1 MPCRVR
7 LLVPLLALA
16 TVAPALSQTD
26 SSRGSDTVAS
36 GGGFRGPVLRR
47 LPVDDPR
54 QAFAL
59 IPGVVLRS
67 GDIGIATAPDFSI
80 RGGVPGRAS
89 IYIDGAPVR
98 FQTFGTQG
106 IGLAANAIADVSIT
120 TGVASA
126 HLADAAGG
134 VVGYVT
140 RRGGDRLAGGV
151 RWDSDEPFGD
161 GVSVA
166 YNRVEASIGGPLPLA
181 PNLSFFLSTTLQG
194 QLASYRGLGAAG
206 VPIYVPAGLDTTVDL
221 GGGSQ
226 FTLPLWSRWDGGL
239 RRPFDWSTACRAQAK
254 VEYRYG
260 ASTLSITGI
269 GGDLQQRFFPGQL
282 ALNSALYTGRR
293 NWSAAAIA
301 NWRHDLGT
309 WQGGPLA
316 LDVNVSIVG
325 HRAATGPLEGTAELE
340 TRDPSLGLA
349 FAKLRFAGADILD
362 LPVTA
367 ELIRDVRASR
377 GLRGVP
383 FFAMAP
389 DVTQSGRINPY
400 GLAMFSW
407 PTDGLGGRLTY
418 ANERRL
424 QGRWLL
430 EWRPGAVHRLA
441 IGSDAERSDIS
452 FYSSDIVRQLGTD
465 VFAARPRRV
474 GVFARDRLDLGD
486 AVIDIGLRYDRFN
499 PGGELPNV
507 PAYISSSGPAFWNP
521 NAATDD
527 TAYANSVARVFHP
540 ARTQGAVAPR
550 VRLSHAVGSH
560 TSLRVGYSR
569 TVEPP
574 TWQTFFSHSNSDLSF
589 TNASD
594 LFGRDA
600 DFVVSSLIETGV
612 HSFLGRGATLDVAFY
627 RKDLPD
633 YVGRIASFLDPRDT
647 TRVVS
652 INVVTPFEDA
662 HAQGVDVGLTW
673 ERGSWLAGTA
683 AYSLARTHT
692 EGAPPGGSPADV
704 TVHALAVHAAARVPD
719 AWKAGTTLGA
729 LGRGL
734 SAVVLARAQSG
745 APYTRLVNNGNGT
758 LAPGGRGSPAE
769 QINASRLPWTKRLDF
784 RVAKTLRAGGRG
796 WTVYLDARNVV
807 NMRNLVAL
815 FAETGGTT
823 NDLHR
828 AQTIGTTFGTGE
840 YGLLWNEASNSG
852 ALQGDTTV
860 NLNGCAGWGSP
871 VNCVALTRVER
882 RFGNG
887 DGLFTLVEQQRAF
900 NAYYDDFFGA
910 WRFYGPGRTLRIGM
924 ELEL

>member
-1 MPCRVR
+1 MTSRIPS
-7 LLVPLLALA
+7 LAALLALA
-16 TVAPALSQTD
+16 TAVPAQSQTD
-26 SSRGSDTVAS
+26 SSRTVDTVAS
-36 GGGFRGPVLRR
+36 GGGFRGPSLRR

-67 GDIGIATAPDFSI
+67 GDIGIAAAPDFSI
-80 RGGVPGRAS
+80 RGGIPGRAS
-89 IYIDGAPVR
+89 VYIDGAPLR

-106 IGLAANAIADVSIT
+106 IGLAANAIAAVSVT
-120 TGVASA
+120 TGVAPA
-126 HLADAAGG
+126 VIADAGGGG
-134 VVGYVT
+134 VVEYVT
-140 RRGGDRLAGGV
+140 PTGGDRLAGQV

-161 GVSVA
+161 GVSVG
-166 YNRVEASIGGPLPLA
+166 YNRLEGSLGGPLPIA
-181 PNLSFFLSTTLQG
+181 SNLSFFLSATLQG
-194 QLASYRGLGAAG
+194 QLSSYRGLGAAA
-206 VPIYVPAGLDTTVDL
+206 VPTYMPAGLDTTVDV

-226 FTLPLWSRWDGGL
+226 FTLPLWTQWDGGL
-239 RRPFDWSTACRAQAK
+239 RRPFDWSTARRAQAK
-254 VEYRYG
+254 VEYRHG
-260 ASTLSITGI
+260 ASSISLTGI

-282 ALNSALYTGRR
+282 ALVPGLYGGRR
-293 NWSAAAIA
+293 MWSAAAIV

-309 WQGGPLA
+309 WRGGPLA
-316 LDVNVSIVG
+316 LDVNVSLVG
-325 HRAATGPLEGTAELE
+325 HRDASGPLNGAAELE

-349 FAKLRFAGADILD
+349 FAKLRFAGADILG
-362 LPVTA
+362 LPVTE
-367 ELIRDVRASR
+367 ELIRDVRTSR

-383 FFAMAP
+383 FFGIAP
-389 DVTQSGRINPY
+389 DVTQSSRINPY

-424 QGRWLL
+424 QGRWIL
-430 EWRPGAVHRLA
+430 EWRPGAVHRVA
-441 IGSDAERSDIS
+441 IGADAERSDVS
-452 FYSSDIVRQLGTD
+452 FYSSDIVRQIGTD

-474 GVFARDRLDLGD
+474 GVFAGDRLALGH
-486 AVIDIGLRYDRFN
+486 AVIEIGLRYDRFS
-499 PGGELPNV
+499 PGGELPTV

-521 NAATDD
+521 SAATDD

-540 ARTQGAVAPR
+540 GRAQGVVSPR
-550 VRLSHAVGSH
+550 VRLAHAIGPR

-574 TWQTFFSHSNSDLSF
+574 TWQALFGHSNSDLSF
-589 TNASD
+589 TNVFD
-594 LFGRDA
+594 LFGRDV
-600 DFVVSSLIETGV
+600 DFVVSSLIEVGV
-612 HSFLGRGATLDVAFY
+612 RSALGPRATVDVALY

-633 YVGRIASFLDPRDT
+633 YVGRLQPFSDPQDATRIT
-647 TRVVS
+647 T

-662 HAQGVDVGLTW
+662 HAQGIDVGLTW
-673 ERGSWLAGTA
+673 RRGSWLTATA

-692 EGAPPGGSPADV
+692 EEAPLVATPADV
-704 TVHALAVHAAARVPD
+704 TAQALGVYAE
-719 AWKAGTTLGA
+719 GT
-729 LGRGL
+729 LGRGV

-745 APYTRLVNNGNGT
+745 APYTRLVNNGTGA

-769 QINASRLPWTKRLDF
+769 QVNSSRLPWTKRLDL

-796 WTVYLDARNVV
+796 WTVYLDARNVL

-823 NDLHR
+823 NDVHR
-828 AQTIGTTFGTGE
+828 AQTIGGTFGSGE
-840 YGLLWNEASNSG
+840 YGILWSEASDNG
-852 ALQGDTTV
+852 ALQPDTTV
-860 NLNGCAGWGSP
+860 NLGGCAGWGSP

-887 DGLFTLVEQQRAF
+887 DGLLTLVEQQRAF

-910 WRFYGPGRTLRIGM
+910 WRLYGAGRTLRFGV